1 VADLRAR
8 QLDITSASLRERLLA
23 GKDDQTRVVVES
35 LAQEFDIV
43 DIAAAAVA
51 MAHAAVAGDGEDKE
65 IPQVIVGAGRA
76 GTAGKAGGALRL
88 RSGQA
93 GADSGPRLV
102 KRERGRG
109 RAEARTADGASEGGG
124 PMIRLFLGAG
134 RKAGIRPGDLVGAIT
149 GEAGVTS
156 RSVGAI
162 EVADNFSLVE
172 VPESLADGIIAALR
186 ATMIRGKKVNVR
198 RERER

>member
-1 VADLRAR
+1 MATVPTVADLRAR

-65 IPQVIVGAGRA
+65 IPQVILGAGGPGGAGRA
-76 GTAGKAGGALRL
+76 GAAGGK
-88 RSGQA
+88 
-93 GADSGPRLV
+93 GPRLV
-102 KRERGRG
+102 KRQRGRG
-109 RAEARTADGASEGGG
+109 PERDEDGG

>member
-1 VADLRAR
+1 RAKIQIATVPTVADLRAR

-43 DIAAAAVA
+43 DIAAAAV
-51 MAHAAVAGDGEDKE
+51 DGEDKE
-65 IPQVIVGAGRA
+65 IPQVVVGPASAPKALRRGRAEARIGDGASVGGAGS
-76 GTAGKAGGALRL
+76 K
-88 RSGQA
+88 
-93 GADSGPRLV
+93 GPRLV
-102 KRERGRG
+102 KRERERG
-109 RAEARTADGASEGGG
+109 TDRGEDGEG

-162 EVADNFSLVE
+162 EVRDNFSLVE
-172 VPESLADGIIAALR
+172 VPAAHADEIV
-186 ATMIRGKKVNVR
+186 T
-198 RERER
+198 

>member
-1 VADLRAR
+1 M
-8 QLDITSASLRERLLA
+8 
-23 GKDDQTRVVVES
+23 VVES

-51 MAHAAVAGDGEDKE
+51 MVREASAGEGGDRE
-65 IPQVIVGAGRA
+65 IPEAFTAGRA
-76 GTAGKAGGALRL
+76 AAGGQRAGGA
-88 RSGQA
+88 A
-93 GADSGPRLV
+93 PRLV
-102 KRERGRG
+102 KRDRGPSR
-109 RAEARTADGASEGGG
+109 EADEAG
-124 PMIRLFLGAG
+124 PMVRLFIGAG

-162 EVADNFSLVE
+162 EIADNFSLVE
-172 VPESLADGIIAALR
+172 VPESLVDEIIGALK

-198 RERER
+198 RERTA